1 MGIENEKEVLEM
13 LGVKFTELTEEMK
26 EGIKKDLEKIYDK
39 DNLDAA
45 ATNS

>member
-26 EGIKKDLEKIYDK
+26 EGIKKDLDIIYDK
-39 DNLDAA
+39 ANLDSAPH
-45 ATNS
+45 NN